1 MMFEKEIEFKNLLTE
16 SEYGKIR
23 NDHFSGGQPLHLT
36 NYYIDNN
43 ELQLINNL
51 LMLRIRVEGG
61 KQLMTVKI
69 PDERH
74 VVYEYSGVTDIDL
87 TEGAA
92 IDESSIPENIRGQLK
107 QRNIRMDSLAI
118 QGTLV
123 TERFEK
129 PLNLGLLVL
138 DRSTYLGTTDFE
150 LEFEAPDVS
159 TGQAEFT
166 RILHYYGNVGPEQSG
181 KSAHCYNRRH
191 PQKGVTSWP

>member
-16 SEYGKIR
+16 SEYDKIR
-23 NDHFSGGQPLHLT
+23 NDHFSGEQPLHLT

-51 LMLRIRVEGG
+51 LMLRIRVEDGT
-61 KQLMTVKI
+61 QLMTVKI

-74 VVYEYSGVTDIDL
+74 VVYEYSGITDIEL

-92 IDESSIPENIRGQLK
+92 IDESSIPENIKEQLEK
-107 QRNIRMDSLAI
+107 RNIKMESLAV
-118 QGTLV
+118 QGSLI

-129 PLNLGLLVL
+129 ALNLGLLVL

-150 LEFEAPDVS
+150 LEFEAPDIS

-166 RILHYYGNVGPEQSG
+166 QILKNYGIVRRDEIV
-181 KSAHCYNRRH
+181 KSARFYNALKQ
-191 PQKGVTSWP
+191 QKEVN

>member
-1 MMFEKEIEFKNLLTE
+1 MFEKEIEFKNLLTE

-74 VVYEYSGVTDIDL
+74 VVCEYSGVTDIDL
-87 TEGAA
+87 TEEAA

-166 RILHYYGNVGPEQSG
+166 QILNNYGIVRRDEIV
-181 KSAHCYNRRH
+181 KSARFYNALKH
-191 PQKGVTSWP
+191 KKGVN

>member
-16 SEYGKIR
+16 SEYDKIR
-23 NDHFSGGQPLHLT
+23 NDHFSGEQPLHLT

-51 LMLRIRVEGG
+51 LMLRIRVEDGT
-61 KQLMTVKI
+61 QLMTVKI

-74 VVYEYSGVTDIDL
+74 VVYEYSGITDIEL

-92 IDESSIPENIRGQLK
+92 IDESSIPENIKEQLEK
-107 QRNIRMDSLAI
+107 RNIKMESLAV
-118 QGTLV
+118 QGSLI

-138 DRSTYLGTTDFE
+138 DKSTYLGTTDFE

-166 RILHYYGNVGPEQSG
+166 QILKNYGIVRRDEIV
-181 KSAHCYNRRH
+181 KSARFYNALKQ
-191 PQKGVTSWP
+191 QKEVN

>member
-1 MMFEKEIEFKNLLTE
+1 MFEKEIEFKNLLTE
-16 SEYGKIR
+16 SEYDKIR
-23 NDHFSGGQPLHLT
+23 NDHFSGEQPLHLT

-51 LMLRIRVEGG
+51 LMLRIRVEDGT
-61 KQLMTVKI
+61 QLMTVKI

-74 VVYEYSGVTDIDL
+74 VVYEYSGITDIEL

-92 IDESSIPENIRGQLK
+92 IDESSIPENIKEQLEK
-107 QRNIRMDSLAI
+107 RNIKMESLAV
-118 QGTLV
+118 QGSLI

-138 DRSTYLGTTDFE
+138 DKSTYLGTTDFE

-166 RILHYYGNVGPEQSG
+166 QILKNYGIVRRDEIV
-181 KSAHCYNRRH
+181 KSARFYNALKQ
-191 PQKGVTSWP
+191 QKEVN